1 MECEHTCEASE
12 ATSFSAQTRQKGFY
26 EMEDI
31 GNGFQKKMKHNEQ
44 SGSFQYL
51 KSFAQKKYC
60 VNHISKVYHH
70 SKSTGRHITFK
81 QYERSQHNT
90 NTYK

>member
-44 SGSFQYL
+44 SGRVLRKMFVLEEFSFYTKYL
-51 KSFAQKKYC
+51 TCFRRWAPGCFRIIGNSLSRK
-60 VNHISKVYHH
+60 
-70 SKSTGRHITFK
+70 TFI
-81 QYERSQHNT
+81 Y
-90 NTYK
+90 